1 MRFDPKLSNIQS
13 KVLFR
18 IKKLLR
24 SEWLEEFKTK
34 SDTIKGVDI
43 GDSNL
48 RVNGQLLHY
57 LTEDY
62 VFDFNGNRHPLMDL
76 LEQQTNE
83 VTVFLDTFIFQDE

>member
-1 MRFDPKLSNIQS
+1 MRFDTKLSNIQS

-43 GDSNL
+43 GDSDL
-48 RVNGQLLHY
+48 KVNGQLLHY
-57 LTEDY
+57 LTENY
-62 VFDFNGNRHPLMDL
+62 VFDFDGNRYPLMDL
-76 LEQQTNE
+76 LEHQTNE

>member
-43 GDSNL
+43 GDSDL
-48 RVNGQLLHY
+48 KVNGQLLHY
-57 LTEDY
+57 LTENY
-62 VFDFNGNRHPLMDL
+62 VFDFDGNRYPLMDL